1 VATKNVADI
10 TDSASGARGEDNF
23 GRDSARRDS
32 ARRRSL
38 RTNTQRGS
46 VERPREPELETGEG
60 HVNPT
65 LRVVLQQL
73 TNVLRPTELCR
84 LLTSLRSVRAPTWC
98 RLRPSSLDAECCA
111 GIIYRRYHL
120 SGWLPDRSVRDAAR
134 RQRSERQYRD
144 QPFGQPRRILPLE
157 SAPG

>member
-1 VATKNVADI
+1 MATKNVADI

-84 LLTSLRSVRAPTWC
+84 LLTSLRSVEGSDVMPFASE
-98 RLRPSSLDAECCA
+98 L
-111 GIIYRRYHL
+111 
-120 SGWLPDRSVRDAAR
+120 AR
-134 RQRSERQYRD
+134 RRVLCWYNLPSVSFVRLVT
-144 QPFGQPRRILPLE
+144 GQVFT
-157 SAPG
+157 